1 MSTYTDIT
9 SLMNKRS
16 NDEQR
21 EMIAEEQIPQE
32 ETLTAEEFVN
42 KIVKPIIELQEDA
55 KQSIKRIKQGGVDY
69 VADENGVVT
78 LPGAETTLRILSQED
93 TSEPLVSI
101 DGVAKLHLRV
111 ISVQN
116 QADTF
121 EQVTIEVSTAPIGST
136 EFTSRGSFPF
146 RAVASSSER
155 FEEVDITS
163 FLATGEQQVMLT
175 ARGAVTNVASSILY
189 SNITLSMLKLEFA
202 TEWWKPMEGSI
213 RLAYKIYGS
222 IAKTLT
228 IKIDGI
234 TVVNGKAVN
243 GVYTE
248 VPYNEGLEF
257 TGASYCT
264 HGVHKISAYLTAGTQ
279 ATDPIENEI
288 FFSSN
293 SETDK
298 TFLVVND
305 LATTALPYVDST
317 LFNYAVFKNGATAA
331 DVVVK
336 ITNNDSSETYLNQDL
351 GSVTTE
357 QRSTYIQA
365 LEVESTLDVVPMYVW
380 FYTKDEDGELVQMSN
395 TLSSNRSYALISV
408 DNSVSY
414 APTAMQSG
422 GLIINPKVRSN
433 AENNPKVIINGLD
446 GSTIPSDW
454 NNFGLVNDGW
464 MTENRVSFLRVP
476 AGRLLHI
483 HYDPFSQLIN
493 AGSTASVTIEFD
505 MKISNLRDSAAEDEP
520 VLDICSI
527 LSVDNMPIGLRILP
541 LRAFLMTMNQRNINS
556 QDISYQEDER
566 THIAV
571 NIVSDLYGSGNN
583 YVRFFVNG
591 RINREFS
598 YVNDQFAAASGS
610 GGIKIGSSSSD
621 IDIYGMRIYRQAL
634 SAANIMQD
642 YKSALPTAAEK
653 NAFQTENDILGDN
666 NTIDYDK
673 CDTLKMSTLLS
684 IPEDRSKN
692 PVPNYTNN
700 GSNVSKTTLIMK
712 VYNEDGS
719 INRKYTQ
726 KCTAMKQKGQGT
738 SSMTYYKWNVTFQ
751 STEDS
756 QRFTMADDGSWVL
769 DESVTGEK
777 VYMLFPNGTQK
788 DIKSI
793 KTVAKIN
800 WASSMQSH
808 KMGSVNGYTDLH
820 RKCVSNN
827 AQFITDL
834 GGSPDY
840 RPSCVQIPVMFFIQS
855 DPSNS
860 GTIEFQN
867 QFTIGPGKG
876 DKQTFGNKAISSLY
890 GDKSIYTMLE
900 GSTNGAPLPER
911 KVPWLSDEIFYYFN
925 HANENDG
932 KNETFV
938 YGIDGDSQLDYDAG
952 IKVEEADGIEHPK
965 GFTKVDSKHWQ
976 ETEDTTF
983 DADNLDGTPSRRL
996 VGGNTIKYFRRAYN
1010 FDFEHSYRLRSIAS
1024 KSVIDSRTDL
1034 DTDYQYWVQQSSGA
1048 VGTNGRVNQYDLFR
1062 WNPLTRTWVNA
1073 GTSHATDTDDGYA
1086 RMNLMTQCLPWFT
1099 KYNIQYSTADP
1110 NSLNEAFVKAR
1121 IQHYYECSG
1130 WFYNETDC
1138 DFSQAFRKIF
1148 ALSDNWCKNTYE
1160 YLAPDGLICEASDD
1174 NDTMADIDNVG
1185 ASKKPYFVEEHD
1197 RCTSSGDYDENGSST
1212 YWNSD
1217 TNMRYC
1223 LREQA
1228 RGAEIRAM
1236 VSSILNAMITD
1247 HSTIYDWFEDYFFS
1261 TYKVYPAIVY
1271 NEVAKLLYETA
1282 KTAMSNNQYTN
1293 NTDPLTQSLGDHQQ
1307 AERQWWKR
1315 RIPYMASYSNATEF
1329 ANKSGVGSFSFR
1341 SVLNV
1346 DGTSPSYTFT
1356 VTAHQWIYPSASKDG
1371 TLVTTFSK
1379 RLKAGETFT
1388 FPEAITSDGN
1398 TNIMLNGAD
1407 YYTSFGNLTGFSIGG
1422 DTLNISGKRLA
1433 EFVVNGADG
1442 NFRPAAVAFAAPRL
1456 QRVEIKNVASITG
1469 APDLSACTILE
1480 RVDFSGCTKVTS
1492 IGLPEAD
1499 TLTSVTFPPNINSLK
1514 LVNLPNLD
1522 TINVTGNNAITTI
1535 IVQRCAQKVYNYI
1548 IDLVAVL
1555 LAK

>member
-1 MSTYTDIT
+1 MSTFTDI
-9 SLMNKRS
+9 SNLVNKRD
-16 NDEQR
+16 NEEQR
-21 EMIAEEQIPQE
+21 ELINEEQIPPE
-32 ETLTAEEFVN
+32 ETLSAEDFVEGV
-42 KIVKPIIELQEDA
+42 IKPIMELQKA
-55 KQSIKRIKQGGVDY
+55 AAGAVKKIKQGGIDY
-69 VADENGVVT
+69 VPDANGVIT
-78 LPGAETTLRILSQED
+78 LQGAETSLRILTEES
-93 TSEPLVSI
+93 TSEPLVII
-101 DGVAKLHLRV
+101 DGIAKLHLRLL
-111 ISVQN
+111 SVQN

-121 EQVTIEVSTAPIGST
+121 EEVTIEVATAPIGGT
-136 EFTSRGSFPF
+136 AFTTRGSFTM
-146 RAVASSSER
+146 RAVASSSESYT
-155 FEEVDITS
+155 EKDITE
-163 FLATGEQQVMLT
+163 FLAMGEQQVMLT
-175 ARGAVTNVASSILY
+175 AHGSTTSATTAVLF
-189 SNITLSMLKLEFA
+189 SNITLSTLKLEFA
-202 TEWWKPMEGSI
+202 TEWWKPMSGSI

-234 TVVNGKAVN
+234 TIVNGKAVN

-248 VPYNEGLEF
+248 VPYSDGLEF
-257 TGASYCT
+257 SGASYCT

-279 ATDPIENEI
+279 STEPIENEI
-288 FFSSN
+288 FFSADN
-293 SETDK
+293 ETDK

-317 LFNYAVFKNGATAA
+317 LFNYAVFKNGETAA

-336 ITNNDSSETYLNQDL
+336 ITNNDSSETYLSQDL
-351 GSVTTE
+351 GAVPTAI
-357 QRSTYIQA
+357 RSTYIQA
-365 LEVESTLDVVPMYVW
+365 LEVESTLAVVPMYVW
-380 FYTKDEDGELVQMSN
+380 FYTKDEDGELVPMS
-395 TLSSNRSYALISV
+395 SSLVGNRSYALISV

-433 AENNPKVIINGLD
+433 SENSPKTIINGLD
-446 GSTIPSDW
+446 GNIVPSTW
-454 NNFGLVNDGW
+454 EGFGLINDGW
-464 MTENRVSFLRVP
+464 ITENKVSFLRVP
-476 AGRLLHI
+476 ANRQLTI
-483 HYDPFSQLIN
+483 DYDPFSQLIN
-493 AGSTASVTIEFD
+493 AGSTASVTIEMD
-505 MKISNLRDSAAEDEP
+505 VRISNLRDSAAEDEP
-520 VLDICSI
+520 VLDICTL
-527 LSVDNMPIGLRILP
+527 LSVDNMPIGLRVLP

-556 QDISYQEDER
+556 QDISYQEDAR

-610 GGIKIGSSSSD
+610 GGIKIGSTSAD
-621 IDIYGMRIYRQAL
+621 IDIYGIRVYRQAL

-642 YKSALPTAAEK
+642 YKSSLPTAAEK

-673 CDTLKMSTLLS
+673 CQGLKMNTLLS
-684 IPEDRSKN
+684 IPEESGKN
-692 PVPNYTNN
+692 LIPNYTNN
-700 GSNVSKTTLIMK
+700 GSNVSKTTLIMY

-719 INRKYTQ
+719 LNKKYTQ

-738 SSMTYYKWNVTFQ
+738 SSMTYFKWNVTFQ
-751 STEDS
+751 STEKS
-756 QRFTMADDGSWVL
+756 LRYTIADDGTWVL
-769 DESVTGEK
+769 DESVSGEK
-777 VYMLFPNGTQK
+777 VYMLFPNGTRK

-793 KTVAKIN
+793 KNVAKIN

-827 AQFITDL
+827 AQFIEEQ

-840 RPSCVQIPVMFFIQS
+840 RPSCMQIPVMFFVQS
-855 DPSNS
+855 DPTNS
-860 GTIEFQN
+860 GTIEFYN
-867 QFTIGPGKG
+867 QFTIGAGKG
-876 DKQTFGNKAISSLY
+876 DKPTFGNKATSALY
-890 GDKSIYTMLE
+890 NNQSIYTMLE

-911 KVPWLSDEIFYYFN
+911 KIPWLTDEIFYYIN
-925 HANENDG
+925 PANENDG

-938 YGIDGDSQLDYDAG
+938 YGIDGDSQLDFDAG

-965 GFTKVDSKHWQ
+965 GFTKVDAKHWQ
-976 ETEDTTF
+976 ETEDLTF
-983 DADNLDGTPSRRL
+983 GANNADGSPNKRIT
-996 VGGNTIKYFRRAYN
+996 GGNTIKYFRRAYN
-1010 FDFEHSYRLRSIAS
+1010 FDFEHSFRLRSIAN
-1024 KSVIDSRTDL
+1024 KDALDSRTDL
-1034 DTDYQYWVQQSSGA
+1034 DTDYQYWVQQASGA

-1073 GTSHATDTDDGYA
+1073 GTAHANNTEDGYA
-1086 RMNLMTQCLPWFT
+1086 RQNLMTQCQPWFT
-1099 KYNIQYSTADP
+1099 KYNITYSAADP
-1110 NSLNEAFVKAR
+1110 NLLNEAFIKAR

-1130 WFYNETDC
+1130 WYYNETDC

-1160 YLAPDGLICEASDD
+1160 YVAPDGLICEASDD

-1217 TNMRYC
+1217 TNVRYC
-1223 LREQA
+1223 LREKA
-1228 RGAEIRAM
+1228 RESEIAAM
-1236 VSSILNAMITD
+1236 VGSILNAMTTD
-1247 HSTIYDWFEDYFFS
+1247 HSTIYEWFEDYFFK

-1315 RIPYMASYSNATEF
+1315 RIPYMASYSNASEF

-1346 DGTSPSYTFT
+1346 DGTSPSYRFS

-1371 TLVTTFSK
+1371 TLVTTFRK
-1379 RLKAGETFT
+1379 RMKAGETFV
-1388 FPEAITSDGN
+1388 FPELITSDGN

-1433 EFVVNGADG
+1433 EFIVDGTDG

-1456 QRVEIKNVASITG
+1456 QRVEIKNVDSITG
-1469 APDLSACTILE
+1469 APDLSGSSILK
-1480 RVDFSGCTKVTS
+1480 VVNFSGCSKITS
-1492 IGLPEAD
+1492 LGLPESD
-1499 TLTSVTFPPNINSLK
+1499 TLTHVTFPPNINSLK
-1514 LVNLPNLD
+1514 LVSLPNLE
-1522 TINVTGNNAITTI
+1522 TINVTGNNSIATI
-1535 IVQRCAQKVYNYI
+1535 IVQKCAQKAYNYVL
-1548 IDLVAVL
+1548 DLVAVL
-1555 LAK
+1555 LAR